1 MPIKSAKQRIL
12 TGDRP
17 TGPLHLGHYVG
28 SLKNRVLLQDEYE
41 QFVLIADIQA
51 LTDNYDNPQKI
62 KDNIL
67 ELALGYLSVGINP
80 EKSTIV
86 IQSQVPELAELTI
99 YLMNMITV
107 AQLERN
113 PTVKNEI
120 RQKGYRENI
129 PVGFFVYPIS
139 QAADILGFQAN
150 LVPVGEDQ
158 LPMIEQSR
166 EISRRFNSLYGQTFV
181 EPKEMLSE
189 VPRLCGVDGKEKM
202 SKSLNNTINLNDSAD
217 VVVEKV
223 MRMYTDP
230 TRVRATDPGHTEN
243 NPVFIYLNA
252 FHDDKKEIEDFED
265 RYRLGKVGDIEVKKR
280 LAEILNNFL
289 EPIRQKRKE
298 YEKDIPLV
306 NSILKRGTEKGRE
319 IAQHTMSL
327 VRKAVKTDYFG

>member
-1 MPIKSAKQRIL
+1 MSKKERIL

-28 SLKNRVLLQDEYE
+28 SLKNRVSLQDEYE

-67 ELALGYLSVGINP
+67 KLALDYLSVGINP

-86 IQSQVPELAELTI
+86 IQSQVPELAELTV

-166 EISRRFNSLYGQTFV
+166 EIARRFNSLYGQTFV

-189 VPRLCGVDGKEKM
+189 VPRLCGIDGKEKM
-202 SKSLNNTINLNDSAD
+202 SKSLNNAINLNDSSEA
-217 VVVEKV
+217 VLEKV

-243 NPVFIYLNA
+243 NPLFIYLNA
-252 FHDDKKEIEDFED
+252 FHNDKNEIKDFED
-265 RYRLGKVGDIEVKKR
+265 RYRLGKVGDIEIKKR

-298 YEKDIPLV
+298 YEKDIPMV
-306 NSILKRGTEKGRE
+306 NSILKKGTEKGRE
-319 IAQHTMSL
+319 VVQQTVRL

>member
-1 MPIKSAKQRIL
+1 MSKKERIL

-28 SLKNRVLLQDEYE
+28 SLKNRVSLQDEYE

-67 ELALGYLSVGINP
+67 ELALDYLSVGINP

-86 IQSQVPELAELTI
+86 IQSQAPELAELTV

-113 PTVKNEI
+113 PTVKSEI
-120 RQKGYRENI
+120 RQKGYRENV
-129 PVGFFVYPIS
+129 PVGFFTYPIS

-166 EISRRFNSLYGQTFV
+166 EIARRFNSLYGQTFV

-189 VPRLCGVDGKEKM
+189 VPRLCGIDGKEKM
-202 SKSLNNTINLNDSAD
+202 SKSLNNAINLNDSSEA
-217 VVVEKV
+217 VLEKV

-243 NPVFIYLNA
+243 NPLFIYLNA
-252 FHDDKKEIEDFED
+252 FHNDKNEIKDFED
-265 RYRLGKVGDIEVKKR
+265 RYRLGKVGDTEIKKR

-298 YEKDIPLV
+298 YEKDIPMV
-306 NSILKRGTEKGRE
+306 NSILKKGTEKGRGVV
-319 IAQHTMSL
+319 QQTMRL

>member
-1 MPIKSAKQRIL
+1 MPIKQRIL

-28 SLKNRVLLQDEYE
+28 SLKNRVLLQDKDDYE
-41 QFVLIADIQA
+41 QFILIADIQA

-67 ELALGYLSVGINP
+67 KLTLDYLSVGINP
-80 EKSTIV
+80 GKSTII
-86 IQSQVPELAELTI
+86 IQSQIPELAELTI

-120 RQKGYRENI
+120 RQKGYRENV

-166 EISRRFNSLYGQTFV
+166 EIVRRFNSLYGQTFV

-189 VPRLCGVDGKEKM
+189 VPRLCGIDGKEKM
-202 SKSLNNTINLNDSAD
+202 SKSLNNTINLSDSSD
-217 VVVEKV
+217 VVYEKV
-223 MRMYTDP
+223 MKMYTDP

-243 NPVFIYLNA
+243 NPVFIYLNV
-252 FHDDKKEIEDFED
+252 FHDDKREIKDFED
-265 RYRLGKVGDIEVKKR
+265 KYRLGKVGDIEVKKR

-298 YEKDIPLV
+298 YEKNIPLV
-306 NSILKRGTEKGRE
+306 NSILKEGTERGRE
-319 IAQHTMSL
+319 VVQQTMSL

>member
-1 MPIKSAKQRIL
+1 MSIKSAKQKIL

-17 TGPLHLGHYVG
+17 TGTLHIGHYIG
-28 SLKNRVLLQDEYE
+28 SLQNRVLLQDEYE

-67 ELALGYLSVGINP
+67 ELALDYLSVGINP
-80 EKSTIV
+80 EKTTIV
-86 IQSQVPELAELTI
+86 IQSQVPELAELTM

-120 RQKGYRENI
+120 KQKGYRENV

-166 EISRRFNSLYGQTFV
+166 EIARRFNSLYGQTFV
-181 EPKEMLSE
+181 ESKAMLSN
-189 VPRLCGVDGKEKM
+189 VPRLCGIDGKEKM
-202 SKSLNNTINLNDSAD
+202 SKSLKNAINLNDSAD
-217 VVVEKV
+217 VVAEKV

-230 TRVRATDPGHTEN
+230 TRVRATDPGHIEN
-243 NPVFIYLNA
+243 NPLFIYLNA
-252 FHDDKKEIEDFED
+252 FHDDKKEIKNFED
-265 RYRLGKVGDIEVKKR
+265 RYRLGKVGDMEVKKR

-289 EPIRQKRKE
+289 EPIRQKRMG
-298 YEKDIPLV
+298 YEKDLTSV
-306 NSILKRGTEKGRE
+306 NSILKQGTERGRKVV
-319 IAQHTMSL
+319 QQTMSI
-327 VRKAVKTDYFG
+327 VRKAVKTDYFD

>member
-1 MPIKSAKQRIL
+1 MSKKKRIL

-28 SLKNRVLLQDEYE
+28 SLKNRVLLQNEYE

-51 LTDNYDNPQKI
+51 LTDNFENPQKI
-62 KDNIL
+62 KGNIL
-67 ELALGYLSVGINP
+67 ELALDYLSVGINP

-86 IQSQVPELAELTI
+86 IQSQVPELAELTV

-120 RQKGYRENI
+120 RQKGYRENV

-166 EISRRFNSLYGQTFV
+166 EIARRFNSLYGQTFV
-181 EPKEMLSE
+181 EPKEMLSN
-189 VPRLCGVDGKEKM
+189 VPRLCGIDGKEKM
-202 SKSLNNTINLNDSAD
+202 SKSLKNTINLSDSAD

-252 FHDDKKEIEDFED
+252 FHDDKEEIKDFED
-265 RYRLGKVGDIEVKKR
+265 RYKLGKVGDIEVKKR
-280 LAEILNNFL
+280 LTEILNSFL
-289 EPIRQKRKE
+289 EPIREKRKE
-298 YEKDIPLV
+298 YEKDLTLV
-306 NSILKRGTEKGRE
+306 NSILKQGTEKGRE
-319 IAQHTMSL
+319 VVEQTMTL
-327 VRKAVKTDYFG
+327 VRKAVKTDYFN

>member
-1 MPIKSAKQRIL
+1 MSIKQRIL

-28 SLKNRVLLQDEYE
+28 SLQNRVLLQDEYE
-41 QFVLIADIQA
+41 QFILIADIQA
-51 LTDNYDNPQKI
+51 LTDNFENPQKI

-67 ELALGYLSVGINP
+67 ELALDYLSVGINP

-86 IQSQVPELAELTI
+86 IQSQVPELAELTV

-120 RQKGYRENI
+120 RKKGYRENV

-166 EISRRFNSLYGQTFV
+166 EIARRFNSLYGQTFA
-181 EPKEMLSE
+181 EPKEMLSN
-189 VPRLCGVDGKEKM
+189 VPRLCGIDGKDKM
-202 SKSLNNTINLNDSAD
+202 SKSLNNTINLSDSAD

-230 TRVRATDPGHTEN
+230 TRVRATDLGHTEN
-243 NPVFIYLNA
+243 NPVFIYLNT
-252 FHDDKKEIEDFED
+252 FHDDKKEIKDFED
-265 RYRLGKVGDIEVKKR
+265 RYRRGKVGDMEVKKR
-280 LAEILNNFL
+280 LAEIFNNFL

-298 YEKDIPLV
+298 YEKNLTSV
-306 NSILKRGTEKGRE
+306 NSILKQGTEKGRAVVE
-319 IAQHTMSL
+319 KTMAL

>member
-1 MPIKSAKQRIL
+1 MSKKKRIL

-41 QFVLIADIQA
+41 QFILIADIQA
-51 LTDNYDNPQKI
+51 LTDNFENPQKI
-62 KDNIL
+62 KNNIL
-67 ELALGYLSVGINP
+67 ELALDYLSVEISP
-80 EKSTIV
+80 EKSTII
-86 IQSQVPELAELTI
+86 IQSQVPELAELTV

-120 RQKGYRENI
+120 RQKGYRENV

-139 QAADILGFQAN
+139 QSADILGFQAN

-166 EISRRFNSLYGQTFV
+166 EIARRFNSLYGQTFV

-189 VPRLCGVDGKEKM
+189 VPRLCGIDGKEKM
-202 SKSLNNTINLNDSAD
+202 SKSLNNTINLSDSAD
-217 VVVEKV
+217 IVVEKV

-230 TRVRATDPGHTEN
+230 TRVRATDPGHTEH

-252 FHDDKKEIEDFED
+252 FHDDKKEIKDFED

-280 LAEILNNFL
+280 LVEILNSFL

-298 YEKDIPLV
+298 YEKDSHLV
-306 NSILKRGTEKGRE
+306 NSILKRGTEKGRAVVE
-319 IAQHTMSL
+319 QTMTL

>member
-1 MPIKSAKQRIL
+1 MSKKERIL

-28 SLKNRVLLQDEYE
+28 SLKNRVSLQDEYE

-67 ELALGYLSVGINP
+67 KLALDYLSVGINP

-86 IQSQVPELAELTI
+86 IQSQVPELAELTV

-166 EISRRFNSLYGQTFV
+166 EIARRFNSLYGQTFV

-189 VPRLCGVDGKEKM
+189 VPRLCGIDGKEKM
-202 SKSLNNTINLNDSAD
+202 SKSLNNAINLNDSSEA
-217 VVVEKV
+217 VLEKV

-243 NPVFIYLNA
+243 NPLFIYLNA
-252 FHDDKKEIEDFED
+252 FHNDKKEIKEFEG

-298 YEKDIPLV
+298 YEKDIPMV
-306 NSILKRGTEKGRE
+306 NSILKKGTERGRE
-319 IAQHTMSL
+319 VVQQTMRL
-327 VRKAVKTDYFG
+327 VRKAVRTDYFG

>member
-1 MPIKSAKQRIL
+1 MSKKERIL

-28 SLKNRVLLQDEYE
+28 SLKNRVSLQDEYE

-67 ELALGYLSVGINP
+67 ELALDYLSVGINP

-86 IQSQVPELAELTI
+86 IQSQAPELAELTV

-113 PTVKNEI
+113 PTVKSEI
-120 RQKGYRENI
+120 RQKGYRENV
-129 PVGFFVYPIS
+129 PVGFFTYPIS

-166 EISRRFNSLYGQTFV
+166 EIARRFNSLYGQTFV

-189 VPRLCGVDGKEKM
+189 VPRLCGIDGKEKM
-202 SKSLNNTINLNDSAD
+202 SKSLNNAINLNDSSEA
-217 VVVEKV
+217 VLEKV

-243 NPVFIYLNA
+243 NPLFIYLNA
-252 FHDDKKEIEDFED
+252 FHNDKNEIKDFED
-265 RYRLGKVGDIEVKKR
+265 RYRLGKVGDIEIKKR

-298 YEKDIPLV
+298 YEKDIPMV
-306 NSILKRGTEKGRE
+306 NSILKKGTERGRE
-319 IAQHTMSL
+319 VVQQTMRL
-327 VRKAVKTDYFG
+327 VRKAVRTDYFG

>member
-1 MPIKSAKQRIL
+1 MLTKSSKQRIL

-17 TGPLHLGHYVG
+17 TGPLHLGHFVG

-67 ELALGYLSVGINP
+67 ELALDYLSVGINP

-86 IQSQVPELAELTI
+86 IQSQVPELAELTM

-120 RQKGYRENI
+120 RQKGYRENV

-150 LVPVGEDQ
+150 LVPVGDDQ

-166 EISRRFNSLYGQTFV
+166 EIARRFNSLYGQTFV

-189 VPRLCGVDGKEKM
+189 VSRLCGIDGKEKM
-202 SKSLNNTINLNDSAD
+202 SKSLSNTINLNDSAD

-252 FHDDKKEIEDFED
+252 FHDDKKEIEDFEV
-265 RYRLGKVGDIEVKKR
+265 RYRLGKVGDMEVKKR

-289 EPIRQKRKE
+289 EPIRQKRRE
-298 YEKDIPLV
+298 YEKDLISV
-306 NSILKRGTEKGRE
+306 NSILKQGAEKGRAVVE
-319 IAQHTMSL
+319 QTMTL
-327 VRKAVKTDYFG
+327 ARKAVKTDYFV

>member
-1 MPIKSAKQRIL
+1 MSKKERIL

-28 SLKNRVLLQDEYE
+28 SLKNRVSLQDEYE
-41 QFVLIADIQA
+41 QFILIADIQA

-67 ELALGYLSVGINP
+67 ELMLGYLSVGINP

-86 IQSQVPELAELTI
+86 IQSQVPELAELTV

-120 RQKGYRENI
+120 RQKGYRENV
-129 PVGFFVYPIS
+129 PVGFFTYPIS

-166 EISRRFNSLYGQTFV
+166 EIARRFNSLYGQTFV

-189 VPRLCGVDGKEKM
+189 VPRLCGIDGKEKM
-202 SKSLNNTINLNDSAD
+202 SKSLNNAINLN
-217 VVVEKV
+217 
-223 MRMYTDP
+223 DP

-243 NPVFIYLNA
+243 NPLFIYLNA
-252 FHDDKKEIEDFED
+252 FHNDKKEIEEFEG

-289 EPIRQKRKE
+289 EPIRQKKKE
-298 YEKDIPLV
+298 YEKNIPLV
-306 NSILKRGTEKGRE
+306 NSILKKGTEKGRGVV
-319 IAQHTMSL
+319 QQTMRL

>member
-1 MPIKSAKQRIL
+1 MSIKKRIL

-67 ELALGYLSVGINP
+67 ELALDYLSVGINP

-86 IQSQVPELAELTI
+86 IQSQVPELSELTM

-166 EISRRFNSLYGQTFV
+166 EIARRFNSLYGQTFA
-181 EPKEMLSE
+181 EPKEMLSD
-189 VPRLCGVDGKEKM
+189 VPRLCGIDGKEKM
-202 SKSLNNTINLNDSAD
+202 SKSLNNTINLSDSAD
-217 VVVEKV
+217 VALEKV

-252 FHDDKKEIEDFED
+252 FHDNKKEIKDFED

-280 LAEILNNFL
+280 LAEILSSFL

-298 YEKDIPLV
+298 YEKDLVSV
-306 NSILKRGTEKGRE
+306 NSILKQGTEKGRE
-319 IAQHTMSL
+319 VVQKTMTL

>member
-1 MPIKSAKQRIL
+1 MPKKQKIL

-41 QFVLIADIQA
+41 QFILIADIQA

-67 ELALGYLSVGINP
+67 ELALDYLSVGINP

-86 IQSQVPELAELTI
+86 IQSQVPELAELTV

-120 RQKGYRENI
+120 KQKGYRENV

-150 LVPVGEDQ
+150 LVPVGDDQ

-166 EISRRFNSLYGQTFV
+166 EIARRFNSLYGQIFV
-181 EPKEMLSE
+181 EPKEMLSN
-189 VPRLCGVDGKEKM
+189 VPRLCGIDGKEKM
-202 SKSLNNTINLNDSAD
+202 SKSLNNTINLSDSAD
-217 VVVEKV
+217 VVLEKV
-223 MRMYTDP
+223 MKMYTDP

-265 RYRLGKVGDIEVKKR
+265 RYRLGKVGDIEVKRR

-289 EPIRQKRKE
+289 DPIRQKRKV
-298 YEKDIPLV
+298 YENNITLV
-306 NSILKRGTEKGRE
+306 NSTLKRGTERGRE
-319 IAQHTMSL
+319 VVHQTMNM

>member
-1 MPIKSAKQRIL
+1 MSKKQRIL

-28 SLKNRVLLQDEYE
+28 SLKNRVSLQDEYE
-41 QFVLIADIQA
+41 LFVLIADIQA

-67 ELALGYLSVGINP
+67 ELALDYLSVGVNP

-86 IQSQVPELAELTI
+86 IQSQVSELAELTI

-120 RQKGYRENI
+120 RQKGYRENV
-129 PVGFFVYPIS
+129 PVGFFTYPIS

-166 EISRRFNSLYGQTFV
+166 EIARRFNSLYGQTFV

-189 VPRLCGVDGKEKM
+189 VPRLCGIDGKEKM
-202 SKSLNNTINLNDSAD
+202 SKSLNNTINLNDSSD
-217 VVVEKV
+217 VVYEKV
-223 MRMYTDP
+223 MKMYTDP
-230 TRVRATDPGHTEN
+230 TRVKATDPGHTEN

-252 FHDDKKEIEDFED
+252 FHNDKDEIKDFEE
-265 RYRLGKVGDIEVKKR
+265 RYRLGKVGDIEIKKR

-298 YEKDIPLV
+298 YEKDIPLI
-306 NSILKRGTEKGRE
+306 NSILKDGVERGRQVVQE
-319 IAQHTMSL
+319 TMRL

>member
-1 MPIKSAKQRIL
+1 MLIKSAKQRIL

-51 LTDNYDNPQKI
+51 LTDNFENPQKI

-67 ELALGYLSVGINP
+67 ELALDYLSVGINP
-80 EKSTIV
+80 EKSAIV

-158 LPMIEQSR
+158 LPMVEQSR
-166 EISRRFNSLYGQTFV
+166 EIARRFNSLYGQIFA
-181 EPKEMLSE
+181 EPKEMLSD
-189 VPRLCGVDGKEKM
+189 VPRLCGIDGKEKM
-202 SKSLNNTINLNDSAD
+202 SKSLNNTINLSDSAD

-230 TRVRATDPGHTEN
+230 TRVRATDPGHTEG

-252 FHDDKKEIEDFED
+252 FHDDKEEIKDFED

-280 LAEILNNFL
+280 LAEILNSFL

-298 YEKDIPLV
+298 YEKDLTSV
-306 NSILKRGTEKGRE
+306 NSILKQGTEKGRE
-319 IAQHTMSL
+319 VVEQTMSL
-327 VRKAVKTDYFG
+327 VRKAVKTDYFA

>member
-1 MPIKSAKQRIL
+1 MSKIKRIL

-28 SLKNRVLLQDEYE
+28 SLKNRVLLQDDYE

-51 LTDNYDNPQKI
+51 LTDNFENPQKI

-67 ELALGYLSVGINP
+67 ELALDYLSVGINP

-86 IQSQVPELAELTI
+86 IQSQVPELAELTM

-150 LVPVGEDQ
+150 LVPVGDDQ

-166 EISRRFNSLYGQTFV
+166 EIARRFNSLYGKTFV
-181 EPKEMLSE
+181 EPKEMLSD
-189 VPRLCGVDGKEKM
+189 VPRLCGIDGKEKM
-202 SKSLNNTINLNDSAD
+202 SKSLNNTINLSDSAD

-223 MRMYTDP
+223 MKMYTDP
-230 TRVRATDPGHTEN
+230 TRVRATDHGHTEN

-252 FHDDKKEIEDFED
+252 FHDDKKEIKDFED
-265 RYRLGKVGDIEVKKR
+265 RYKLGKVGDIEVKKR
-280 LAEILNNFL
+280 LAEILNSFL

-298 YEKDIPLV
+298 YEDNLPLV

-319 IAQHTMSL
+319 VVQQTMTL

>member
-1 MPIKSAKQRIL
+1 MSKKERIL

-28 SLKNRVLLQDEYE
+28 SLKNRVSLQDEYE

-67 ELALGYLSVGINP
+67 KLALDYLSVGINP

-86 IQSQVPELAELTI
+86 IQSQATELAELTV

-120 RQKGYRENI
+120 RQKGYRENV
-129 PVGFFVYPIS
+129 PVGFFTYPIS

-166 EISRRFNSLYGQTFV
+166 EIARRFNSLYGQTFV

-189 VPRLCGVDGKEKM
+189 VPRLCGIDGKEKM
-202 SKSLNNTINLNDSAD
+202 SKSLNNTINLNDSSD
-217 VVVEKV
+217 VVLEKV

-243 NPVFIYLNA
+243 NPLFIYLNA
-252 FHDDKKEIEDFED
+252 FHNDKNEIKDFED
-265 RYRLGKVGDIEVKKR
+265 RYRLGKVGDIEIKKR

-298 YEKDIPLV
+298 YEKDIPMV
-306 NSILKRGTEKGRE
+306 NSILKKGTERGRE
-319 IAQHTMSL
+319 VVQQTMRL
-327 VRKAVKTDYFG
+327 VRKAVRTDYFG

>member
-1 MPIKSAKQRIL
+1 MSKNKRIL

-28 SLKNRVLLQDEYE
+28 SLKNRVSLQDEYE
-41 QFVLIADIQA
+41 QFILIADIQA

-67 ELALGYLSVGINP
+67 ELALDYLSVGINP

-86 IQSQVPELAELTI
+86 IQSQVPELAELTV

-120 RQKGYRENI
+120 RQKGYRENV
-129 PVGFFVYPIS
+129 PVGFFTYPIS

-166 EISRRFNSLYGQTFV
+166 EIARRFNSLYGQTFV

-189 VPRLCGVDGKEKM
+189 VPRLCGIDGKEKM
-202 SKSLNNTINLNDSAD
+202 SKSLGNTINLNDSSD
-217 VVVEKV
+217 VVLEKV

-230 TRVRATDPGHTEN
+230 ARVRATDPGHTEN
-243 NPVFIYLNA
+243 NPLFIYLNA
-252 FHDDKKEIEDFED
+252 FHEDKKEIKDFEN
-265 RYRLGKVGDIEVKKR
+265 RYRLGKVGDIEIKKR

-298 YEKDIPLV
+298 YENNIPLV
-306 NSILKRGTEKGRE
+306 NSILKQGTERGRE
-319 IAQHTMSL
+319 VVQQTMRL